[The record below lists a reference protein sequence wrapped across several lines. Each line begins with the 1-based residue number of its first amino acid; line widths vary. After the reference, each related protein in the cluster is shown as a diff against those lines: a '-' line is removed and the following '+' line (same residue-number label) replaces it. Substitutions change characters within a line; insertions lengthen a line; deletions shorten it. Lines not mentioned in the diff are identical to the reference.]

1 MSDKD
6 KDLQVESNQVYE
18 LGFHL
23 VPTLG
28 DDTVGKAFDTV
39 IKLIE
44 KVGGKVV
51 SKSDP
56 ALLNLEYTMEKTV
69 DSEKSKYNTAY
80 FSWVIFEG
88 GNVQELHE
96 ALESDR
102 EVLRF
107 LLIKTEQKDSIS
119 SAEVASIINGDET
132 EEEKPETEKEEENK
146 DDNESNL
153 EEKEDSEEEKEK
165 DQKTNDDK
173 VDEAIDE
180 LVK

>member
-6 KDLQVESNQVYE
+6 KKIESTQVYE

-28 DDTVGKAFDTV
+28 DDTVGKAFDEV
-39 IKLIE
+39 KNLIE
-44 KVGGKVV
+44 KVGGNVV
-51 SKSDP
+51 SQSEP

-69 DSEKSKYNTAY
+69 DSVKSKYNTAY
-80 FSWVIFEG
+80 FSWIIFVG
-88 GNVQELHE
+88 GDVEKLSE
-96 ALESDR
+96 SLEYNKN
-102 EVLRF
+102 VLRH

-119 SAEVASIINGDET
+119 SQEVAKIVNG
-132 EEEKPETEKEEENK
+132 EEENTVEIK
-146 DDNESNL
+146 ESV
-153 EEKEDSEEEKEK
+153 EEEVEKISEEEKSEETDESLEK
-165 DQKTNDDK
+165 SKEQDEASK